1 MISEEEV
8 RHVAELARL
17 GLSDEEVS
25 RMSGE
30 LGAILDS
37 VDKLG
42 ELGLS
47 GVQPTANPL
56 SAVNVLRAD
65 EPREELSRDEALSQA
80 PDPAGD
86 LFGVPRID

>member
-1 MISEEEV
+1 MISEREV

-17 GLSDEEVS
+17 GLSDEEVE
-25 RMSGE
+25 RMSGQ

-37 VDKLG
+37 VEKID
-42 ELGLS
+42 ELDLT
-47 GVQPTANPL
+47 GVAPTTNPL
-56 SAVNVLRAD
+56 AAVNVLRPD
-65 EPREELSRDEALSQA
+65 EPQAELSREEALSQA

>member
-17 GLSDEEVS
+17 GLSEEEVS

-37 VDKLG
+37 VEKIGGLD
-42 ELGLS
+42 LS
-47 GVQPTANPL
+47 GVRPTANPL
-56 SAVNVLRAD
+56 AAVNVLRPD
-65 EPREELSRDEALSQA
+65 EPREELSREEALSPA
-80 PDPAGD
+80 PEPEGD

>member
-30 LGAILDS
+30 LGAILGS
-37 VDKLG
+37 VEKLG
-42 ELGLS
+42 ELDLS

-56 SAVNVLRAD
+56 SVVNVLRAD

-80 PDPAGD
+80 PDPADD

>member
-17 GLSDEEVS
+17 GLSDEEVAE
-25 RMSGE
+25 MSGQ

-37 VDKLG
+37 VERLG
-42 ELGLS
+42 DLDLAD
-47 GVQPTANPL
+47 VPPTASPL
-56 SAVNVLRAD
+56 AATNVLRPD
-65 EPREELSRDEALSQA
+65 EPHEGLSREAALSQA
-80 PDPAGD
+80 PDPADG

>member
-17 GLSDEEVS
+17 GLSDEEVA
-25 RMSGE
+25 RMSGQ

-37 VDKLG
+37 VEKLG
-42 ELGLS
+42 ELDLAE
-47 GVQPTANPL
+47 VPPTASPL
-56 SAVNVLRAD
+56 AATNVLRPD
-65 EPREELSRDEALSQA
+65 EPREELAREAALSQA
-80 PDPAGD
+80 PDPTDG